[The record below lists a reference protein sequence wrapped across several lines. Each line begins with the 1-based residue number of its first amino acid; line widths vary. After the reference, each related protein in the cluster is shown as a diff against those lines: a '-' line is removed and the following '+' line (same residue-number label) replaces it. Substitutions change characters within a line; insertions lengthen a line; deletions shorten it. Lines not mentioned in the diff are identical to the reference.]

1 MDEFL
6 RKYYLSNQFSR
17 KIRKIWNDFDRVR
30 NNLIKVAKH
39 KVLCDFWWNKVICV
53 SFIVELSMRAMV
65 YLDLST
71 PRMDAWLISAVAFGS
86 QCICSHYC

>member
-39 KVLCDFWWNKVICV
+39 KVLCDF
-53 SFIVELSMRAMV
+53 
-65 YLDLST
+65 
-71 PRMDAWLISAVAFGS
+71 
-86 QCICSHYC
+86 